1 MNEKLNRQGFKTH
14 ANNVL
19 LWLWINAVF
28 RECNSTAE
36 LTLNGCGV
44 VQYRRRHQNCNWK
57 NVRCSTILQ
66 YFFKSRSWRHFY
78 AVIRERLAEN
88 CRGRITTIICT
99 RTNAPKYILESHR
112 LHFGSICDQNGRNF
126 EPCISVIKTFY
137 IIFFICVCIYFVIKQ
152 LTKHLYVIYL
162 FMLFY
167 LFLLLLLLYIL
178 NIHIHKCTYIKNE
191 NNILPHVCIFF
202 VLYKNTWN
210 NINFIQ
216 MLYVNATVTTLLLL

>member
-1 MNEKLNRQGFKTH
+1 MKSLTGKALKH

-19 LWLWINAVF
+19 LWLWISAVF

-44 VQYRRRHQNCNWK
+44 VQYKQTARHQNCNWK

-88 CRGRITTIICT
+88 CRGRTTTIICT
-99 RTNAPKYILESHR
+99 RRNAPKYILESHR

-126 EPCISVIKTFY
+126 EPCKAVVHWQVTWYRVHNRMRY
-137 IIFFICVCIYFVIKQ
+137 ICD
-152 LTKHLYVIYL
+152 
-162 FMLFY
+162 
-167 LFLLLLLLYIL
+167 
-178 NIHIHKCTYIKNE
+178 NE
-191 NNILPHVCIFF
+191 RDI
-202 VLYKNTWN
+202 
-210 NINFIQ
+210 
-216 MLYVNATVTTLLLL
+216 A